1 MRAAAP
7 LPEALRWRLKDAGI
21 GVDAMQTGA
30 AGHAG
35 VAYAFAGL
43 LRAFP
48 WHARRGQVFLP
59 MQVFARHGVT
69 RDDLTAG
76 RGGPGLL
83 AALAELRAIARDHL
97 RRARALRA
105 TVPSAILPAFL
116 PVALVEPY
124 LRRMEGRSYDPFR
137 TVVDLPQWKKQW
149 LLWRA
154 ARRGAV

>member
-1 MRAAAP
+1 
-7 LPEALRWRLKDAGI
+7 
-21 GVDAMQTGA
+21 
-30 AGHAG
+30 
-35 VAYAFAGL
+35 
-43 LRAFP
+43 
-48 WHARRGQVFLP
+48 

-69 RDDLTAG
+69 RDDITAG

-105 TVPSAILPAFL
+105 TVPPAIVPAFL

>member
-1 MRAAAP
+1 MARSSARAA
-7 LPEALRWRLKDAGI
+7 
-21 GVDAMQTGA
+21 
-30 AGHAG
+30 
-35 VAYAFAGL
+35 
-43 LRAFP
+43 
-48 WHARRGQVFLP
+48 RRPV
-59 MQVFARHGVT
+59 
-69 RDDLTAG
+69 
-76 RGGPGLL
+76 
-83 AALAELRAIARDHL
+83 